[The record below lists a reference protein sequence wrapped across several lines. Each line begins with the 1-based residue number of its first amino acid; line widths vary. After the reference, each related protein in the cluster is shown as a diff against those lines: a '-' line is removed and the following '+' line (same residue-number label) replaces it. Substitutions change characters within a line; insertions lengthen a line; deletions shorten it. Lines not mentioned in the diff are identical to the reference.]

1 MLILAGEMSRL
12 LVLYKLPLML
22 QQSDKTV
29 WQVKF
34 NISQYYSE

>member
-12 LVLYKLPLML
+12 LVLYELPLML

-29 WQVKF
+29 
-34 NISQYYSE
+34 